1 MLRGNEAIEIQ
12 LSEAYKLKTKIR
24 ALLGMGYM
32 VKLVIPIQAV
42 LETPSGTI
50 YKKQTAKIFREL
62 AGLAGLFPADGL
74 EVLLMYLKEKRTW
87 SRVKRGRRYVM
98 PRGKFKRDT
107 IPSEII
113 KTVSLKT
120 REDLLRLLV
129 LPSGDFTSFQ
139 LSRTNSMTPATG
151 SRACYILRHAGIIT
165 VVGKRGRAYIYRS
178 KSPQTNSDK
187 SRIPVFRRS
196 SLGMF
201 NPAILC

>member
-1 MLRGNEAIEIQ
+1 
-12 LSEAYKLKTKIR
+12 
-24 ALLGMGYM
+24 
-32 VKLVIPIQAV
+32 
-42 LETPSGTI
+42 
-50 YKKQTAKIFREL
+50 
-62 AGLAGLFPADGL
+62 GLFPADGL

-139 LSRTNSMTPATG
+139 LSRTNSMTP
-151 SRACYILRHAGIIT
+151 
-165 VVGKRGRAYIYRS
+165 
-178 KSPQTNSDK
+178 
-187 SRIPVFRRS
+187 
-196 SLGMF
+196 
-201 NPAILC
+201 